1 MKMAIDYLEP
11 MLGKNKTQEQLP
23 TVIIATVK
31 GDIHD
36 IGKNLVALM
45 LKNYGYPVVDM
56 GKDVETEAIIDKAM
70 EVNAGFICLSALM
83 TTTMMRMGDVV
94 ELAKQKGCKAKI
106 LVGGACITEDFAKE
120 IGADGFARDAAEC
133 VKVVAGLR

>member
-1 MKMAIDYLEP
+1 
-11 MLGKNKTQEQLP
+11 
-23 TVIIATVK
+23 
-31 GDIHD
+31 
-36 IGKNLVALM
+36 M
-45 LKNYGYPVVDM
+45 LKNYGYPVIDM
-56 GKDVETEAIIDKAM
+56 GKDVDTEAIIDKAV